1 MGLEREDLVA
11 LAYFLGSDYCE
22 GVHGVGIVNALEIL
36 QAFPMK
42 QSAGEGE
49 GEVWGTEVVGCN
61 YFQSIESGR
70 QGQQQVRQCSSAAFA
85 ACSSSARRASFRASA
100 SACCPQA
107 SNDGTAGDF

>member
-42 QSAGEGE
+42 QSAGG
-49 GEVWGTEVVGCN
+49 
-61 YFQSIESGR
+61 
-70 QGQQQVRQCSSAAFA
+70 
-85 ACSSSARRASFRASA
+85 
-100 SACCPQA
+100 PM
-107 SNDGTAGDF
+107 DGLNRFK